1 MWMMLFGCLH
11 PAPMQGGLQGE
22 PGART
27 PDVVTESGLSDTERA
42 SPGFP
47 ALSSPTIS
55 AGIFGTLLK
64 NPSDQPL
71 VMIFWASWCR
81 PCAEELPS
89 AQRVADRHPEIRWL
103 LINVEPVG
111 TPARQTLSRWGVR
124 LPSYQLSVP
133 DPVSLLQT
141 VPSWPDGIPFTL
153 VITPG
158 GGIYSAL
165 SGAVSE
171 AKLESSLPR

>member
-1 MWMMLFGCLH
+1 MWIMLLSCLH
-11 PAPMQGGLQGE
+11 PDGLQDG
-22 PGART
+22 PHAAT
-27 PDVVTESGLSDTERA
+27 PAPIPAESGLSDAART
-42 SPGFP
+42 SSGFP
-47 ALSSPTIS
+47 ALSGPALDT
-55 AGIFGTLLK
+55 GTFRTLLR

-71 VMIFWASWCR
+71 VMIFWASWCG
-81 PCAEELPS
+81 PCAAELPT

-103 LINVEPVG
+103 LINVEPAG
-111 TPARQTLSRWGVR
+111 TPTGRMLSRWGVR
-124 LPSYQLSVP
+124 LPSYQLDVP
-133 DPVSLLQT
+133 DPISLLQT

-171 AKLESSLPR
+171 ARMESSLPR